1 MMVDRR
7 EKEKQAASCFQ
18 IGYKN
23 EIWGVAKTRVHLRTS
38 TIT

>member
-1 MMVDRR
+1 VKGIRKELMMVDRR

-23 EIWGVAKTRVHLRTS
+23 EI
-38 TIT
+38 